1 MVLLRP
7 CTTSAGFLAT
17 PERARRVDMARLKD
31 ILSGAGYH
39 VVVDARV
46 LLIVRPQQE
55 PGTESSIHDD
65 GKVLLKTTESG
76 EAEAAYASLRPH
88 LEACWRTG

>member
-17 PERARRVDMARLKD
+17 PERRHRVDMVRLKNA
-31 ILSGAGYH
+31 LSAAGYQ

-46 LLIVRPQQE
+46 LMIVRK
-55 PGTESSIHDD
+55 GTESSIHDD
-65 GKVLLKTTESG
+65 GKVLLKTTDAA
-76 EAEAAYASLRPH
+76 EAEAAYADLRGH
-88 LEACWRTG
+88 LETCWMTG